1 MMTTPEMVEWI
12 IKMKKKNKNTTS
24 GDWFNDHVEVTGLS
38 PDGNKKIKK
47 LLRDELPKGFRNT
60 NDGWD
65 DSNPMNG

>member
-1 MMTTPEMVEWI
+1 
-12 IKMKKKNKNTTS
+12 MKKKNKNTTS

-47 LLRDELPKGFRNT
+47 FLGDRVEKKFLFVRE
-60 NDGWD
+60 GWD